1 VSESQDLVQRLD
13 AILRRAPLRMPVFE
27 VVRSLAL
34 PDWAVGAG
42 FIRAAV
48 WDELSGYTTASPVDD
63 IDVLYFDPMER
74 DPQRDLAIENQLRE
88 KQPTLPW
95 SVRNQARMHVRNGDS
110 PYGSTGDALRF
121 WLETPTCVAVRLDTQ
136 GRLEI
141 LAPYGLQDL
150 FSMSIRP
157 TPRGYERKAEY
168 LSRVQ
173 QKRWHERW
181 PNVRVELPA
190 SGQCESRL

>member
-1 VSESQDLVQRLD
+1 MIEPQDLVQRLD
-13 AILRRAPLRMPVFE
+13 AILRRAPLRMRVFE
-27 VVRSLAL
+27 VVRSLTL

-63 IDVLYFDPMER
+63 IDVLYFDQKDR

-95 SVRNQARMHVRNGDS
+95 SVRNQARMHIRNGGS
-110 PYGSTGDALRF
+110 PYASTGDALRF
-121 WLETPTCVAVRLDTQ
+121 WLETPTCVAVRLDAQ
-136 GRLEI
+136 GRIEV

-150 FSMSIRP
+150 FSMSIKP

-181 PNVRVELPA
+181 PNVTVELP
-190 SGQCESRL
+190 